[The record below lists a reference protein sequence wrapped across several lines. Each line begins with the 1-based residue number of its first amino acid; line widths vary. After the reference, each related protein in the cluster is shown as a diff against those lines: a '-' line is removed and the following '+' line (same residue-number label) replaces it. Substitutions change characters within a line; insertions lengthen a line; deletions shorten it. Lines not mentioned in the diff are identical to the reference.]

1 MTDIINQLAGLDGT
15 EFVALR
21 ERRSDAVT
29 NAQIS
34 FQALLEPEN
43 PGEFTYAERY
53 AVAAFITGIS
63 QADRAAQF
71 YLDLLADESDD
82 ALVATVQGAIA
93 AGTTTGPFHD
103 GNFTVFDASSALG
116 PRLAAAFD
124 FAHLLT
130 FHPKD
135 ASPAAV
141 GHQIPLAGRP
151 MRLSP

>member
-63 QADRAAQF
+63 QSDRAAQF

-82 ALVATVQGAIA
+82 ALVATVQ
-93 AGTTTGPFHD
+93 
-103 GNFTVFDASSALG
+103 
-116 PRLAAAFD
+116 
-124 FAHLLT
+124 
-130 FHPKD
+130 
-135 ASPAAV
+135 
-141 GHQIPLAGRP
+141 
-151 MRLSP
+151 